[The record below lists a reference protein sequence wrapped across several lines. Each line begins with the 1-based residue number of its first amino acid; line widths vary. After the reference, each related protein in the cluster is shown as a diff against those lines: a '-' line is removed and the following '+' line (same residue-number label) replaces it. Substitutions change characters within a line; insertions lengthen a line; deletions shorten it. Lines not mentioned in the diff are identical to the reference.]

1 MVRTHGDLTPLPEPS
16 RNEPSEAQGG
26 LRLDPT
32 PGLGVEGLAK
42 ALARPWGGLSG
53 SQSPEPDQ
61 MGCTGGLGGGV
72 AGPGLG
78 VSQTRRVTLGK
89 SHPRPSVS
97 SFAK

>member
-42 ALARPWGGLSG
+42 ALARPWGD
-53 SQSPEPDQ
+53 SQDPSPQ
-61 MGCTGGLGGGV
+61 
-72 AGPGLG
+72 
-78 VSQTRRVTLGK
+78 SQTRWGALVGWVEGWQGQDLGF
-89 SHPRPSVS
+89 PRL
-97 SFAK
+97 AE